1 MESINEVVRPM
12 AGEKRQSFKVNM
24 SPIAHELFVGNKVR
38 VNQVLIN
45 LLSNAVKYTPED
57 GHIEFSVSDAGSSS
71 TAFERI
77 RFEDNAFVKDVQDA
91 LDAGMNA
98 HIAKPINLETLKNSL
113 GSCLRNRGC

>member
-24 SPIAHELFVGNKVR
+24 SPIAHELFVGTKVR

-45 LLSNAVKYTPED
+45 LLSNAVKYAPED
-57 GHIEFSVSDAGSSS
+57 GHIEFSMSDAGNSS

-77 RFEDNAFVKDVQDA
+77 RFEDNAFVKDVQD
-91 LDAGMNA
+91 GMNA